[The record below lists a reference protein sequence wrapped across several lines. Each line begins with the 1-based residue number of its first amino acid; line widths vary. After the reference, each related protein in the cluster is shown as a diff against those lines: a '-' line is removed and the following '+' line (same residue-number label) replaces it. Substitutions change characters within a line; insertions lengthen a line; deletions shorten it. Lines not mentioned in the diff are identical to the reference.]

1 MRVPEPFMT
10 VPEPFMTVPE
20 PCPYGVEV
28 EAMKFH
34 EATLKAQLSISSC
47 NYKKTIVFD
56 KSKQPNF
63 RFALADSDDFF
74 RKSREKIDN
83 DSCFERKN
91 GNLGRN

>member
-1 MRVPEPFMT
+1 MTCFGQNNTGRNNTDLFVPLKRSAVDVMT

-34 EATLKAQLSISSC
+34 EATLVAQLSISSC

-63 RFALADSDDFF
+63 RLALADSDDFF
-74 RKSREKIDN
+74 
-83 DSCFERKN
+83 
-91 GNLGRN
+91 